1 MNEAAQD
8 GDNGESSS
16 YGFPNRLKI
25 VEFVPTAIADIIR
38 IKPRVYEDDRGFFFE
53 TYQSRLFEKTGIPLN
68 FVQDNHVGSK
78 RGVLRGMHY
87 QIQHAQGKLVRVV
100 VGKVFDV
107 AVDLRRSSPTFGR
120 WVGVTLCAEAKE
132 ELWIP
137 SGFAHGYYTLSD
149 WAEVLYKVTDFY
161 APDWERTLLW
171 SDPHLAIEWPI
182 PGGQTPILSNK
193 DARGAPFRQ
202 AECYE

>member
-1 MNEAAQD
+1 MEFA
-8 GDNGESSS
+8 
-16 YGFPNRLKI
+16 PTKI
-25 VEFVPTAIADIIR
+25 PDVLQITPR
-38 IKPRVYEDDRGFFFE
+38 IFEDDRGFFFE
-53 TYQSRLFEKTGIPLN
+53 SFQACLFESQGIPLN

-120 WVGVTLCAEAKE
+120 WMGVSLSAEAKE

-137 SGFAHGYYTLSD
+137 PGFAHGYYTMSE

-161 APDWERTLLW
+161 APEWERTLLW
-171 SDPHLAIEWPI
+171 NDPQLEIEWPI
-182 PGGQTPILSNK
+182 PEGHTPILSDK

-202 AECYE
+202 TECYE